1 MERVVSDLKYTR
13 TDRKS
18 VGHAASHLL
27 HPTQSST
34 LGETAIPPALFPVAE
49 AISSTSVGQ
58 ARTHCV
64 HPIPQFRMALITPY
78 VWPKHK
84 QRGRRGLP
92 YNQRGDNTKVDGVD
106 SNVWKHTRALNPN
119 RPPEAS
125 DMSQARSRT
134 QRPRDTSAQASS
146 TRDWRYGYA
155 RGIGLEAHL
164 PTAHVLTTRPLDS
177 NQKNTNTQRAKDEL
191 GDSKM
196 ALHR

>member
-64 HPIPQFRMALITPY
+64 HPIHESYIFTTCSPALCLATSPHISTHPDRETRVGSNAQLVSRPY
-78 VWPKHK
+78 
-84 QRGRRGLP
+84 
-92 YNQRGDNTKVDGVD
+92 
-106 SNVWKHTRALNPN
+106 
-119 RPPEAS
+119 
-125 DMSQARSRT
+125 
-134 QRPRDTSAQASS
+134 
-146 TRDWRYGYA
+146 RY
-155 RGIGLEAHL
+155 H
-164 PTAHVLTTRPLDS
+164 
-177 NQKNTNTQRAKDEL
+177 EL
-191 GDSKM
+191 GE
-196 ALHR
+196 

>member
-64 HPIPQFRMALITPY
+64 HPIHESYIFTTCSCHESTHL
-78 VWPKHK
+78 
-84 QRGRRGLP
+84 QRQNLE
-92 YNQRGDNTKVDGVD
+92 
-106 SNVWKHTRALNPN
+106 AI
-119 RPPEAS
+119 EAS
-125 DMSQARSRT
+125 TTGDEL
-134 QRPRDTSAQASS
+134 S
-146 TRDWRYGYA
+146 TRCR
-155 RGIGLEAHL
+155 
-164 PTAHVLTTRPLDS
+164 
-177 NQKNTNTQRAKDEL
+177 
-191 GDSKM
+191 
-196 ALHR
+196 

>member
-64 HPIPQFRMALITPY
+64 HPI
-78 VWPKHK
+78 HS
-84 QRGRRGLP
+84 RR
-92 YNQRGDNTKVDGVD
+92 D
-106 SNVWKHTRALNPN
+106 SQVVRTTHIGNAAIAISTG
-119 RPPEAS
+119 
-125 DMSQARSRT
+125 MSSARARS
-134 QRPRDTSAQASS
+134 SS
-146 TRDWRYGYA
+146 R
-155 RGIGLEAHL
+155 
-164 PTAHVLTTRPLDS
+164 S
-177 NQKNTNTQRAKDEL
+177 
-191 GDSKM
+191 S
-196 ALHR
+196 

>member
-64 HPIPQFRMALITPY
+64 HPIPQFRMALITPSG
-78 VWPKHK
+78 P
-84 QRGRRGLP
+84 
-92 YNQRGDNTKVDGVD
+92 
-106 SNVWKHTRALNPN
+106 
-119 RPPEAS
+119 
-125 DMSQARSRT
+125 
-134 QRPRDTSAQASS
+134 
-146 TRDWRYGYA
+146 
-155 RGIGLEAHL
+155 
-164 PTAHVLTTRPLDS
+164 
-177 NQKNTNTQRAKDEL
+177 NTNSEDEEGCHIISEAITPRL
-191 GDSKM
+191 M
-196 ALHR
+196 ALTPTCGSIPGR